1 MRAIAFDLDGTL
13 FDHEGAARAAVRAWV
28 CANGWDD
35 KRTVAEAEA
44 EWFVIEDRRFAEY
57 AAGLV
62 GLQEQRRRR
71 LRDFLPYLGV
81 ELDERRIDEIYAQFL
96 ELYEAQWIGYPDA
109 VATLTE
115 LSERGYVLAVLTNG
129 HFEQQRGKLAAIG
142 LLDVVEHLLA
152 SADLPAFKPDPRA
165 YQALCAALSLAPH
178 EIAYVGD
185 DVVNDAHGARDA
197 GLRSIHLDRSGA
209 IGPLPG
215 VETVRELADLLT
227 QFP

>member
-13 FDHEGAARAAVRAWV
+13 FDHEGAARSAVREWLT
-28 CANGWDD
+28 ANGWNN
-35 KRTVAEAEA
+35 RTLAEAEA
-44 EWFVIEDRRFAEY
+44 EWFVIEDRRFGEY

-71 LRDFLPYLGV
+71 LRDFLPFLGV
-81 ELDERRIDEIYAQFL
+81 DFDEQDLDDIYTQFL
-96 ELYEAQWIGYPDA
+96 KHYEANWVGYPDA
-109 VATLTE
+109 VSTLQA
-115 LSERGYVLAVLTNG
+115 LADRGYVLAVLTNG
-129 HFEQQRGKLAAIG
+129 HLEQQRGKMAAIG

-165 YQALCAALSLAPH
+165 YQALCDALAMEPH

-185 DVVNDAHGARDA
+185 DVVNDAYGARDA

-209 IGPLPG
+209 VGPIAG
-215 VETVRELADLLT
+215 VETIRELSNLLT
-227 QFP
+227 HLL